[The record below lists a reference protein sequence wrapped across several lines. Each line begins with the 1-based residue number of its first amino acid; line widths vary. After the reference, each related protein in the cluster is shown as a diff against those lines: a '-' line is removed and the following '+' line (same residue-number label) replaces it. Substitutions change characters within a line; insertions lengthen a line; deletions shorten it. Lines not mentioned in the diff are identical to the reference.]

1 MSLENSKPLI
11 PRTAIFGNPSRTM
24 CEISPDGARLAWIA
38 PRDGVLNIWVAP
50 ISDIAAAEPVT
61 NDCNRGIRF
70 YEWARNNTHLL
81 YIQDEG
87 GDENWHVHSV
97 EIATAIDKDLTPLK
111 SIAAQLHGLSAA
123 FPDELIVGLNDRDA
137 SWHDLYRINL
147 KTGNSE
153 LFFLN
158 DSEFGSLT
166 LDRAYHIRLAEKPL
180 PEGGRVVFRHHDGA
194 FDELF
199 RIPHED
205 DITTFI
211 VGFDAAGDAY
221 YLIDSLGRDKTALYA
236 VNFESGE
243 KHLLGEHPKADISN
257 LLVHPR
263 TYKAEA
269 YSVTHIR
276 QEWHALD
283 EKVGADLDTLI
294 EALSGEINVPSR
306 TEADDKWIVS
316 SRSAEQ
322 PLAYHLYDRNTGEVT
337 KLFSTRPELE
347 TYSMRPMQGH
357 IIPSRDGL
365 ELVSYL
371 TLPAGE
377 DNSGDSDGDGDG
389 DGNGPQT
396 PVPMVL
402 LVHGG
407 PWARDSYGFNPD
419 HQWLANRGYAVLS
432 VNFRGS
438 TGFGKNFVTAGD
450 LEWGRK
456 MHDDLLD
463 AVAWA
468 VGQGIA
474 QLNKVAIMGGSYGGY
489 ATLAG
494 LAFTPEIFACGVDL
508 VGPSNLK
515 TLIDTIPPY
524 WQSFYENFAKRMGD
538 PRTEEG
544 RALLAERSPLNKA
557 DQIVKPLL
565 IGQGANDPRVKQ
577 AESDQIVGV
586 MQEKGLPVTYL
597 LYPDEGHGFARP
609 ENRLSFFAVAE
620 AFLSAHLGGRA
631 EAIGD
636 DFSGAA
642 IEVPEG
648 ATHVP
653 GLTDALS
660 TR

>member
-24 CEISPDGARLAWIA
+24 CEISPDGTRLAWIG

-50 ISDIAAAEPVT
+50 ISDITAAEPVT
-61 NDCNRGIRF
+61 NDRNRGIRF

-87 GDENWHVHSV
+87 GDEDWHVHSV
-97 EIATAIDKDLTPLK
+97 EIATAIDRDLTPLK

-123 FPDELIVGLNDRDA
+123 FPDEIIVGLNDRDA
-137 SWHDLYRINL
+137 AWHDLYRINL
-147 KTGNSE
+147 KTGDRE
-153 LFFLN
+153 LVFLN
-158 DSEFGSLT
+158 DKEFGGLT
-166 LDRAYHIRLAEKPL
+166 LDRAFQIRLAEKPL
-180 PEGGRVVFRHHDGA
+180 PEGGRVVFRHNNGA

-211 VGFDAAGDAY
+211 AGFEAAGDAY
-221 YLIDSLGRDKTALYA
+221 YLIGSLGRDKTALYS

-283 EKVGADLDTLI
+283 AKVGADLDTLK
-294 EALSGEINVPSR
+294 EALAGEINVPSR
-306 TEADDKWIVS
+306 TEADDIWIVS

-322 PLAYHLYDRNTGEVT
+322 PLAYHLYDRNSGEVT
-337 KLFSTRPELE
+337 KLFSARPDLE
-347 TYSMRPMQGH
+347 TYTLQPMQGH
-357 IIPSRDGL
+357 IIPARDGL

-371 TLPAGE
+371 TLPAGQVAA
-377 DNSGDSDGDGDG
+377 GDSNS
-389 DGNGPQT
+389 DGNGPET
-396 PVPMVL
+396 PLPMVL

-407 PWARDSYGFNPD
+407 PWARDAYGFNPD

-438 TGFGKNFVTAGD
+438 TGFGKNFLNAGD

-474 QLNKVAIMGGSYGGY
+474 QHDKVAIMGGSYGGY

-494 LAFTPEIFACGVDL
+494 LAFTPDIFACGVDL

-524 WQSFYENFAKRMGD
+524 WKSFFENFAKRMGD

-544 RALLAERSPLNKA
+544 QALLAERSPLNKA

-586 MQEKGLPVTYL
+586 MQEKELPVTYL
-597 LYPDEGHGFARP
+597 LFPDEGHGFARP

-636 DFSGAA
+636 DFSGAT

-653 GLTDALS
+653 GLTDALPA
-660 TR
+660 R